1 MGLFEDL
8 KDLGVDVDGGLQR
21 INGNEKLYTRLL
33 GTFVKAIKGQAVSPD
48 FDSNDYEDVK
58 EKAHALKG
66 TSGNLSITPVYEAY
80 TEIMNLLRAGRPDE
94 AKQLIAKIIP
104 VQEQIVSCIEKYMQ

>member
-1 MGLFEDL
+1 M
-8 KDLGVDVDGGLQR
+8 
-21 INGNEKLYTRLL
+21 
-33 GTFVKAIKGQAVSPD
+33 
-48 FDSNDYEDVK
+48 K
-58 EKAHALKG
+58 EKAHALRG